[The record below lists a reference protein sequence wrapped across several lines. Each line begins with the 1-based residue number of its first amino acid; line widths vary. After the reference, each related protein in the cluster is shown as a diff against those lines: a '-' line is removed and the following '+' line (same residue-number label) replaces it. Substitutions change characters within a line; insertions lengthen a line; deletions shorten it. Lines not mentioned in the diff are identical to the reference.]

1 MPIESTQTLD
11 PAYSVITLLGGKT
24 FVARELGLSPS
35 TITRWCSPHPDGTGG
50 TIPQRYWQRLL
61 VLARQEG
68 ANLTIADL
76 SNIK

>member
-11 PAYSVITLLGGKT
+11 PAYRVITLLGGKT

-61 VLARQEG
+61 VLARHEG
-68 ANLTIADL
+68 VELSLSDL
-76 SNIK
+76 HSIQ